1 MQGFSSVHSA
11 GSETPLSDSVVV
23 FISALSEGAGTNSMG
38 RNCET
43 HYPAILPLSYRVRE
57 EPQKKCPGQQFPKSF
72 LQLLLNFQ
80 RVISKRVCSISVM
93 PCILSLSV
101 LTPISGVPDFRKLP
115 N

>member
-57 EPQKKCPGQQFPKSF
+57 EPQKKMPWAAVPQVLSAIALKLLKGDQQTCVLHFCDALYSE
-72 LQLLLNFQ
+72 
-80 RVISKRVCSISVM
+80 
-93 PCILSLSV
+93 SL
-101 LTPISGVPDFRKLP
+101 GVDTHK
-115 N
+115 